1 MKMKRFIHLVWTIG
15 LMMTAGVAFTS
26 HTAGLQPT
34 QGTRVFSEKPQK
46 ESVPALS
53 NKAIENVIAD
63 ELQLTAKEQKETSYY
78 YHYVDLNDDGI
89 IDALVLAVGPYT
101 SGSGGNTMFWLSP
114 DKRGNWQMQQK
125 WTLVHTPVR
134 LTGNDV
140 NGYKGIVVRR
150 AGGGATP
157 AWILLTYQ
165 NGQYT
170 TVNDGIIL
178 PFATK

>member
-1 MKMKRFIHLVWTIG
+1 MKMRRFIPLVWTDG
-15 LMMTAGVAFTS
+15 LMMTAGVAFAS

-34 QGTRVFSEKPQK
+34 QGTRVFSEKPQRD
-46 ESVPALS
+46 SVPALS

-63 ELQLTAKEQKETSYY
+63 ELQLTAKEQRETAYY
-78 YHYVDLNDDGI
+78 YYYVDLNDDGVT
-89 IDALVLAVGPYT
+89 DALVLAVGPYT
-101 SGSGGNTMFWLSP
+101 SGSGGSTLFWLSP
-114 DKRGNWQMQQK
+114 DQNRHWQLRQK
-125 WTLVHTPVR
+125 WTLVHTPVL

-157 AWILLTYQ
+157 AWILLIYQ

>member
-1 MKMKRFIHLVWTIG
+1 MKMKRFIPLVWTVG
-15 LMMTAGVAFTS
+15 LMMTAGVAFAS

-63 ELQLTAKEQKETSYY
+63 ELQLTAKEQKETAYY

-89 IDALVLAVGPYT
+89 TDALVLAVGPYT

-114 DKRGNWQMQQK
+114 DKKEKWQIHQK
-125 WTLVHTPVR
+125 WTLIQTPV
-134 LTGNDV
+134 LMTENTV
-140 NGYKGIVVRR
+140 NGYRGLVVHRS
-150 AGGGATP
+150 GGGAAP

-178 PFATK
+178 PFAMK